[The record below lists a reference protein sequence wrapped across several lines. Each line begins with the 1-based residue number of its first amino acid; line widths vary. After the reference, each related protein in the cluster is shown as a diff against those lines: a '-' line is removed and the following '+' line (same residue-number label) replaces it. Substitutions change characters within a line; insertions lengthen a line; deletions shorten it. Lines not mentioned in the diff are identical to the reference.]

1 MHNYQSLLRFLGRE
15 AAPLDAAAIRPY
27 VQGKR
32 VLITGAAGYIGSAL
46 ARSLARLSVQHL
58 VLLDIA
64 ESGLHEF
71 ASGLDPDSRVSHDLI
86 VGDICDGDLL
96 AEIFEKHRPEVV
108 LHAGACKHVQLM
120 EENPFAATRNNV
132 LGTRQIA
139 QAASTFGSDKLI
151 LVSTDKAVAPTSIMG
166 ATKRIA
172 ELILLANRSA
182 TQMYAVR
189 LGNVLGST
197 GSVLPTFQRQIARGG
212 PITITDLACTRFFT
226 SIDEAVQRLLL
237 ALVLEGPSTI
247 LVSDIETAYYVVD
260 LAKFLVEIAGLDHQQ
275 IDLCFTGLKP
285 GEKLHERM
293 TTDEEIRATTS
304 TRGLREVLYSPS
316 STLLQLTAAIEEM
329 EASFHPRNPGR
340 LLRAICGVVP
350 DYMPSASLRQLAG
363 EFAGTP
369 TV

>member
-1 MHNYQSLLRFLGRE
+1 MQNYQNLLNFLSRE
-15 AAPLDAAAIRPY
+15 VAPLDAAAIRPY

-46 ARSLARLSVQHL
+46 ARSLAELSVQHL

-71 ASGLDPDSRVSHDLI
+71 ASGLDPDFRVSHDLI

-96 AEIFEKHRPEVV
+96 AEIFEKHRPELV
-108 LHAGACKHVQLM
+108 LHAGACKHVRLM
-120 EENPFAATRNNV
+120 EENPFAAARNNV

-197 GSVLPTFQRQIARGG
+197 SSVLPIFQRQIARGG

-226 SIDEAVQRLLL
+226 SIDEAVQRLLF
-237 ALVLEGPSTI
+237 ALVLDGPSTI

-260 LAKFLVEIAGLDHQQ
+260 LAKFLVETAGLDHQQ
-275 IDLCFTGLKP
+275 IDFCFTGLKP

-293 TTDEEIRATTS
+293 TSDEEIRATTS
-304 TRGLREVLYSPS
+304 TRGLQEVLHSPS
-316 STLLQLTAAIEEM
+316 PPLLQLTAAIEEM
-329 EASFHPRNPGR
+329 EASFHPRNPGQ
-340 LLRAICGVVP
+340 LLRAICSVVP

-363 EFAGTP
+363 EFAGIP

>member
-1 MHNYQSLLRFLGRE
+1 MQNHEKLLRFLGRE
-15 AAPLDAAAIRPY
+15 ATPLDDAAIRPF

-58 VLLDIA
+58 VLVDTA

-86 VGDICDGDLL
+86 VGDICDGDML
-96 AEIFEKHRPEVV
+96 ADIFERNRPEVV
-108 LHAGACKHVQLM
+108 LHAGACKHVRLM
-120 EENPFAATRNNV
+120 EENPFAAARNNV

-151 LVSTDKAVAPTSIMG
+151 LVSTDKVVAPTSIMG

-212 PITITDLACTRFFT
+212 PIAITDSACTRFFT
-226 SIDEAVQRLLL
+226 SIDKAVQRLLF
-237 ALVLEGPSTI
+237 ALLLDGPSSI
-247 LVSDIETAYYVVD
+247 FVSDLETPYYIVD
-260 LAKFLVEIAGLDHQQ
+260 LAKVLVETAGLDSRQ
-275 IDLCFTGLKP
+275 IKFRFTGLEP
-285 GEKLHERM
+285 GEKVSERM
-293 TTDEEIRATTS
+293 GSDEEILAATS
-304 TRGLREVLYSPS
+304 TRGLRKVLHSPS
-316 STLLQLTAAIEEM
+316 PTLLQLTAAIEEM
-329 EASFHPRNPGR
+329 EASFHPRNPGQ
-340 LLRAICGVVP
+340 LLRAICSVVP
-350 DYMPSASLRQLAG
+350 DYMQSASLRQMAG
-363 EFAGTP
+363 EFAGPP